1 MRAAATHFRPELSL
15 VRIQLRM
22 QRSSITGLLAAGV
35 ILFLAVSLIRNHA
48 ATHPSAFTSGY
59 ILIASVFFLALFNLR
74 KKLSFLPLGRAST
87 WMQLHI
93 YVGIIAMAIFGM
105 HVGWRPPN
113 GILESCLFMLFM
125 MTSLNGIIGLYL
137 TRTVPRRLSK
147 LREEI
152 IYERIP
158 QFRTQVRNE
167 AHSVVVSLVSDFP
180 SETIADYYTLRLTE
194 YFVKPRSFFYF
205 LNPTSRLRNTLRNEL
220 SNLQRYCSESELVA
234 GERLSRLIDKR
245 DDLDY
250 HQALQGALKWWMFL
264 HIGLTYALVSVATL
278 HAIMAH
284 AFRGNVL

>member
-1 MRAAATHFRPELSL
+1 
-15 VRIQLRM
+15 M
-22 QRSSITGLLAAGV
+22 QRSSITGLLVAI
-35 ILFLAVSLIRNHA
+35 ILLLAVSLIRYHA
-48 ATHPSAFTSGY
+48 DTLRPSAFTSGY
-59 ILIASVFFLALFNLR
+59 ILISSVFFLALFNLR
-74 KKLSFLPLGRAST
+74 KKLSFLPLGRASF

-93 YVGIIAMAIFGM
+93 YIGIATMVIFGM

-113 GILESCLFMLFM
+113 GILETCLFILFM
-125 MTSLNGIIGLYL
+125 MTSMSGIIGLYL
-137 TRTVPRRLSK
+137 SRTIPRRLSK

-158 QFRTQVRNE
+158 QFRSQVRNE
-167 AHSVVVSLVSDFP
+167 AHAVVVGLVSDVP
-180 SETIADYYTLRLTE
+180 SDTIADYYTTRLTE

-205 LNPTSRLRNTLRNEL
+205 LNPNSRLRNTLRNEL

-250 HQALQGALKWWMFL
+250 HQALQGSLKWWLFT
-264 HIGLTYALVSVATL
+264 HIGLTYALVTVAVL
-278 HAIMAH
+278 HTIMVH